1 MSARAVAVIR
11 PAANIISRLAFL
23 YILSG
28 QGQLHAFRDKS
39 DHGLCRDGSDA
50 GSKNSSGVNPTESTQ
65 PYLLATPFS
74 RRIRIATSIELQF
87 MWLLI
92 PLAWRIQ

>member
-28 QGQLHAFRDKS
+28 QGQLHASRDKS
-39 DHGLCRDGSDA
+39 FESRTSPVRQPVA
-50 GSKNSSGVNPTESTQ
+50 G
-65 PYLLATPFS
+65 
-74 RRIRIATSIELQF
+74 RIFPREK
-87 MWLLI
+87 LLI
-92 PLAWRIQ
+92 SNRLNPYGHKLMLFSLGGRHSVSGGPEKPCEFDVY

>member
-28 QGQLHAFRDKS
+28 EGQLHAF
-39 DHGLCRDGSDA
+39 
-50 GSKNSSGVNPTESTQ
+50 E
-65 PYLLATPFS
+65 
-74 RRIRIATSIELQF
+74 E
-87 MWLLI
+87 
-92 PLAWRIQ
+92 